1 MLKHSIALQSIG
13 KGYPNFSVFQQKW
26 NIPQTGWP
34 PCNLTFAISP
44 RFSTLHFNSLEMSLA
59 LTLSKSV
66 MLSGSNVFQT
76 KTNKTKGNRG
86 NLERLSNY
94 YKRKERAHKGRDYCK
109 NRETLNNL
117 WRATCKDHFPQENKA
132 VRRQESRF
140 QKYWNPVKNNSS
152 SKIKGHTFPRTP
164 EILLP
169 WHDIPSRLHSSCA
182 AFQEPALNSGH
193 SADIPYLSE
202 EKSVSNLLLG
212 TTSLFILL
220 SKAWTSP
227 TDKSKSHRTLCH
239 QWPRVTH

>member
-44 RFSTLHFNSLEMSLA
+44 RFSTLHFHSLEMSLA

-94 YKRKERAHKGRDYCK
+94 YKRKERATKDETTARTGKHWTTSDVPLAKTISHKKTKLWGDRRADFRNTEILSKITAVPRSKVTPSPGHLRSCCPGTTFPPGSTAPVQLS
-109 NRETLNNL
+109 RSQHWTQATLQIYL
-117 WRATCKDHFPQENKA
+117 I
-132 VRRQESRF
+132 F
-140 QKYWNPVKNNSS
+140 QKRN
-152 SKIKGHTFPRTP
+152 
-164 EILLP
+164 
-169 WHDIPSRLHSSCA
+169 
-182 AFQEPALNSGH
+182 Q
-193 SADIPYLSE
+193 
-202 EKSVSNLLLG
+202 
-212 TTSLFILL
+212 
-220 SKAWTSP
+220 
-227 TDKSKSHRTLCH
+227 
-239 QWPRVTH
+239 